1 MPQPTKS
8 SSSKPSTRST
18 ATFQA
23 PPQNKPK
30 PSSTK
35 RPSRPDSDNDEAEF
49 EMNLTAGLNES
60 TSISESKSSNAKS
73 STKKPAMRPVSAK
86 FGNLGGRNAKSTTIS
101 KDAKPLQ
108 SMNES
113 QLDSEMN
120 VDSDQLKSSLAER
133 QTGASDVAR
142 LKSYD
147 SQNDKIETKKTK
159 TNPVNHTDDEN
170 SFYKQL
176 LQSKK

>member
-1 MPQPTKS
+1 
-8 SSSKPSTRST
+8 
-18 ATFQA
+18 
-23 PPQNKPK
+23 
-30 PSSTK
+30 
-35 RPSRPDSDNDEAEF
+35 
-49 EMNLTAGLNES
+49 
-60 TSISESKSSNAKS
+60 
-73 STKKPAMRPVSAK
+73 
-86 FGNLGGRNAKSTTIS
+86 
-101 KDAKPLQ
+101 
-108 SMNES
+108 MNES